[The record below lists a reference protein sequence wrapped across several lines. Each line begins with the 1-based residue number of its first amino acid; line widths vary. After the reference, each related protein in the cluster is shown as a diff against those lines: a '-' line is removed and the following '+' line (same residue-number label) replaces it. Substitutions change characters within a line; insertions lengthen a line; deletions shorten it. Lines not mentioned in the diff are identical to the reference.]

1 MAKIKKI
8 ILAYSGGLD
17 TSVILN
23 WLKEKY
29 EAEIITYT
37 ANLGQGKSLDSIKG
51 KAKSTGASKVYIE
64 DLRKEFSLEYVLP
77 ALRAGAVYEGKYP
90 LATALARPL
99 ITKGLIKIAEKE
111 EAGAIA
117 HGCSGK
123 GNDQVRFEV
132 TAKALKPEITILAPL
147 REWGL
152 NSREEEV
159 KYAKEHKI
167 PLEIK
172 EESPYSIDRNLWGV
186 SIECGPLENIWQEP
200 PSESYQLT
208 SSPQNAPDEPTY
220 IEVTLEEGIPC
231 RLNGKKYELVD
242 LIEKLNLIGGK
253 NAIGR
258 IDLIENRLI
267 GIKSREVYEAPAAVI
282 LHYAHQELERIT
294 LDKDT
299 FHFKEIIAQ
308 KYSQLIYDGLW
319 HSPLRE
325 ALDGFVDQTQKFV
338 SGEVRLKLY
347 KGSCNVVGRKSPYSL
362 YETKLATYGKEDIFD
377 QKASQGFI
385 HIWSLPLKTISKIR
399 ATVHRKDRRVRR
411 DESKRKM

>member
-1 MAKIKKI
+1 MPKIKKI
-8 ILAYSGGLD
+8 VLAYSGGLD

-29 EAEIITYT
+29 KAEVITYT
-37 ANLGQGKSLDSIKG
+37 ANLGQGKSLDSIRG
-51 KAKSTGASKVYIE
+51 KAKSTGAGKVYIE
-64 DLRKEFSLEYVLP
+64 DLREEFSLDYVLP

-99 ITKGLIKIAEKE
+99 ITKGLIRTAEKE
-111 EAGAIA
+111 KAEAIA

-132 TAKALKPEITILAPL
+132 TAKALNPDIIILAPL
-147 REWGL
+147 REWEL

-159 KYAKEHKI
+159 RYAKKHKI
-167 PLEIK
+167 PVEIK

-186 SIECGPLENIWQEP
+186 SIECGPLEDSWQEP
-200 PSESYQLT
+200 PAESYQT
-208 SSPQNAPDEPTY
+208 TTSPQDAPDKPTY
-220 IEVTLEEGIPC
+220 INISFEKGVPC
-231 RLNGKKYELVD
+231 RLNGRDYQLVN
-242 LIEKLNLIGGK
+242 LIEKLNSIGGK
-253 NAIGR
+253 HGIGR

-282 LHYAHQELERIT
+282 LHYAHRELERLT

-319 HSPLRE
+319 YSPLRG
-325 ALDGFVDQTQKFV
+325 ALDGFVAQTQRFV

-347 KGSCNVVGRKSPYSL
+347 KGSCKVAGRKSPYSL
-362 YETKLATYGKEDIFD
+362 YNRKLATYGEKDIFD
-377 QKASQGFI
+377 QKASRGFI
-385 HIWSLPLKTISKIR
+385 HIWGLPLETISKIR
-399 ATVHRKDRRVRR
+399 KTK
-411 DESKRKM
+411 EKK

>member
-1 MAKIKKI
+1 MVKIKKI

-17 TSVILN
+17 TSVILV

-29 EAEIITYT
+29 KAEIITYT
-37 ANLGQGKSLDSIKG
+37 ANLGQGSSLDSIKG

-64 DLRKEFSLEYVLP
+64 DLRKEFSLKYVLP
-77 ALRAGAVYEGKYP
+77 ALKAGAIYEGKYP

-99 ITKGLIKIAEKE
+99 ITKGLIKTAEKE
-111 EAGAIA
+111 GAEAIA

-132 TAKALKPEITILAPL
+132 TAKALNPDIAILAPL
-147 REWGL
+147 REWEL

-159 KYAKEHKI
+159 RYAKAHKI
-167 PLEIK
+167 PVEIK

-186 SIECGPLENIWQEP
+186 SIECGPLEDIWQEP
-200 PSESYQLT
+200 PPESYQIT
-208 SSPQNAPDEPTY
+208 NSAQDAPDEPTY
-220 IEVTLEEGIPC
+220 IEVAFKEGIPC
-231 RLNGKKYELVD
+231 RLNGEKYELAN
-242 LIEKLNLIGGK
+242 LIEKLNSIGGK
-253 NAIGR
+253 NGIGR

-282 LHYAHQELERIT
+282 LHYAHRELERLT

-319 HSPLRE
+319 YSPLRE
-325 ALDGFVDQTQKFV
+325 ALDSFVAQTQKFV

-347 KGSCNVVGRKSPYSL
+347 KGSCQIVGRKSPYSL
-362 YETKLATYGKEDIFD
+362 YETKLATYGEEDIFD
-377 QKASQGFI
+377 QKASRGFI
-385 HIWSLPLKTISKIR
+385 HIWSLPLKTISKIQKME
-399 ATVHRKDRRVRR
+399 RKR
-411 DESKRKM
+411 